1 MITSCHRS
9 LRRCEIIGASVHKV
23 LFVVKLRLHNGCMD
37 VSSQGKLVDIPEQPD
52 RQKAATKGQPKLT
65 EVNRQQTMM
74 AMIYVEELIGPDH
87 KARAIWQLV
96 ERFDLKRFSE
106 SVRTVKGCAGRPAWS
121 PQLLVSVWVYA
132 YSEGISSAREIERVM
147 EWEPGFQWLSGLEKI
162 NHHTLSDFRVDH
174 KQALD
179 ELFAQLLA
187 MLESAGVLSLEQVMH
202 DGTKIRTLAG
212 ADTLRRR
219 QTLEERLK
227 QAREVMAQMGD
238 PRAEEA
244 GNRRRQAA
252 KERAR
257 RERVER
263 LEAALQEMDALQ
275 AEKTDEKQK
284 AAVRVSA
291 QEPEARLMK
300 HGDHA
305 IAPSYNAQISTE
317 ETNKII
323 VGVHLSQCSS
333 DANSLMPALQEV
345 AKNLGKKP
353 GQVVI
358 DGGFTNREN
367 IVGCAAQQVD
377 LVGSLPD
384 PKERSGAAMKAMGI
398 AAEFAPSAF
407 RVLDNGKSLECP
419 AGCELKAT
427 RKNRKR
433 GDLYQQYRAQG
444 KDCASCGYKP
454 QCCPRTAKKGKKGR
468 TVSIRLEEQADVAAF
483 RKKMESE
490 EYRAIYRKRGPV
502 AEFPNAW
509 IKERLG
515 LRKFR
520 VRGMVK
526 AGSELMWACL
536 TYNIMQW
543 VRLLRP
549 KTAMA

>member
-1 MITSCHRS
+1 
-9 LRRCEIIGASVHKV
+9 
-23 LFVVKLRLHNGCMD
+23 MD
-37 VSSQGKLVDIPEQPD
+37 VSSQGKLLDIPEQPD
-52 RQKAATKGQPKLT
+52 RQKPATKGLPKLT

-74 AMIYVEELIGPDH
+74 ALIYVEELIGPDH

-106 SVRTVKGCAGRPAWS
+106 SLRTVKGCAGRPAWN
-121 PQLLVSVWVYA
+121 PQLLVSLWVYA
-132 YSEGISSAREIERVM
+132 YSEGITSAREIARMM

-187 MLESAGVLSLEQVMH
+187 MLENAGVLSLEQVMH
-202 DGTKIRTLAG
+202 DGTKIRALAG
-212 ADTLRRR
+212 ADTLRRQ

-227 QAREVMAQMGD
+227 RAREVMAQTGD
-238 PRAEEA
+238 PRAEGMA
-244 GNRRRQAA
+244 NRRKQAA
-252 KERAR
+252 QERAA
-257 RERVER
+257 REQAER
-263 LEAALQEMDALQ
+263 LEAALREMAALQ
-275 AEKTDEKQK
+275 AEKKSEEEK
-284 AAVRVSA
+284 AGVRVSP

-300 HGDHA
+300 HGDNA

-317 ETNKII
+317 ATNKMI
-323 VGVHLSQCSS
+323 VGAYLSQCSS
-333 DANSLMPALQEV
+333 DANCLKAALEEV
-345 AKNLGKKP
+345 AGNLGKEP
-353 GQVVI
+353 GQVVV
-358 DGGFTNREN
+358 DGGFTNRNN
-367 IVGCAAQQVD
+367 IVDCAARKID

-398 AAEFAPSAF
+398 AGEFAPSAF
-407 RVLDNGKSLECP
+407 RILDNGKRLECP
-419 AGCELKAT
+419 AGCQLEAL

-444 KDCASCGYKP
+444 RDCAQCRYQP
-454 QCCPRTAKKGKKGR
+454 QCCPRNGGKGR
-468 TVSIRLEEQADVAAF
+468 TVSIRLEEQAEVVAF
-483 RKKMESE
+483 RQKMESE
-490 EYRAIYRKRGPV
+490 EYRAIYRKRGAV

-520 VRGMVK
+520 VRGLVK

-543 VRLLRP
+543 VRILRRQP
-549 KTAMA
+549 AVA